1 MAHRLDRGD
10 VIDML
15 EESVTRKIPVVV
27 ELRSGRTFEDRVMQI
42 GKYNGE
48 DWVAFADHEFTRLHD
63 ISACRRAIPPNYSY
77 AGKR

>member
-1 MAHRLDRGD
+1 MGHRLDRGD
-10 VIDML
+10 IIDML
-15 EESVTRKIPVVV
+15 EESVTRHMPVIV
-27 ELRSGRTFEDRVMQI
+27 ELRGGRTFEDRVTQI

-63 ISACRRAIPPNYSY
+63 ISKCRRAIPPAFTY